1 MSEGNGFRSWR
12 SFADSDEVR
21 LSDVWAK
28 AVVQMALLQASE
40 SAEKEGTDQEAPFF
54 EDPVSVFNDAVKK
67 NGPSW
72 WPKKL
77 ERVLISIRATPSGA
91 TTDTLGP
98 HPLDPNSKDLGST
111 MFSNI
116 IVQLMDGQGDPFS
129 GSVNIQIKRA
139 SDKTSLGGWKRDD
152 VYVGTKAKKKTLSG
166 GGGDGNKDE
175 LFEYMAEKLK
185 EKDAMM
191 ERMFS
196 NSASVIGASA
206 SLVNATRGVNAAP
219 PWMNGEDGSSPMWM
233 AMMQAALGIGGA
245 LMGGQ
250 NPGKTIQQIMSQPV
264 QNNNQMMIGNSS
276 GNGNAG
282 MLTDN
287 GGQIGGTDQFLDGGQ
302 YDGFNVMEDDLL
314 EDDFETLAEES
325 DPEEDDEEEEEYEED
340 EEEDEEEERPRKKGL
355 FSKRE
360 SSGESLKGKS
370 PEEVAEML
378 ESWIPEVKDK
388 GKLQQLGLKLASK
401 IMR

>member
-12 SFADSDEVR
+12 SFADSDEVK
-21 LSDVWAK
+21 LSEVWAK
-28 AVVQMALLQASE
+28 AVVQMALLQAND
-40 SAEKEGTDQEAPFF
+40 AVEKEGAVDQEAPFF
-54 EDPVSVFNDAVKK
+54 EDAVSVFNDAINK

-72 WPKKL
+72 WPRKL
-77 ERVLISIRATPSGA
+77 ERVLISIRATPNGS

-152 VYVGTKAKKKTLSG
+152 IYVGTKAKKKSISQ
-166 GGGDGNKDE
+166 GGDGTKDE
-175 LFEYMAEKLK
+175 LFEYMADQLREKN
-185 EKDAMM
+185 AMM
-191 ERMFS
+191 ERMFA

-245 LMGGQ
+245 LIGGQ

-276 GNGNAG
+276 GGNAG

-287 GGQIGGTDQFLDGGQ
+287 GGGQIGGTDQFLDGGQ

-325 DPEEDDEEEEEYEED
+325 DPEDDEEEDSEE
-340 EEEDEEEERPRKKGL
+340 EEEDEEEEERPKKKGL
-355 FSKRE
+355 FSKKKDD
-360 SSGESLKGKS
+360 SGESLKGKS

-378 ESWIPEVKDK
+378 ENWIPEVKDK